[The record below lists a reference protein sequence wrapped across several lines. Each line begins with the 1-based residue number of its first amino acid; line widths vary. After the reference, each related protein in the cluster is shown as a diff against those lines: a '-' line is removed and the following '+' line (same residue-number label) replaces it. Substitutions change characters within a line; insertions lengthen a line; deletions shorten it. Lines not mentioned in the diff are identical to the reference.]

1 MEARTVK
8 SWALASIVTLIAGI
22 AGSAAAQSRDLDYGP
37 APSWV
42 SPPPAATSSAPPS
55 GASARI
61 VFTDRQDRVS
71 ADGEEVYSASRLRI
85 LTPDGLSLGNMT
97 AAWNPS
103 TDHLTVHE
111 LHIVRDGKV
120 IDVLANSK
128 FRVIEREENL
138 DQATL
143 DGNLTATLQIPDLQV
158 GDEIDFAATIRTSGG
173 LFAGRESGNFQL
185 PVAGLPGA
193 YRVRLLWPDG
203 VPMRWTSTPDLGKLT
218 VEDHAGQQELQYE
231 LRDPTSIVVADGAP
245 GRFNIRRNLEYSR
258 FANWNDLARLFAP
271 IFDQAGK
278 LAPDSPVRL
287 EVAKIANSTKDPV
300 ARIEAAL
307 QLVEDRVRY
316 VYVGLNGGNYM
327 PASADTTWSRRF
339 GDCKA
344 KAVLLAAILRELG
357 VASEVVLVNSKG
369 GDGSNERL
377 PTPALFDHVVVRA
390 TVGTKRYWLDA
401 TRLGDRHLKALPG
414 PVFRWDLPL
423 TPSGD
428 LEAAAISVPALPLAS
443 TVIDIDAGAGFD
455 RPAKVK
461 VEQVFRD
468 ERANSLRQILSNM
481 SASDAQQG
489 LRQYWGQAYDT
500 LQAERMGWRFDYLQ
514 NAVILTASGD
524 MKLDWQGDA
533 KTGHSLTVLGAGFT
547 PPNELRRPKEQDQ
560 TAPWTTT
567 FPLYSRWTTII
578 RLPHEAG
585 KWRWDYSDAPVHI
598 TLGGVAYWREADLKD
613 GVLRSTMGKRADL
626 PEITPDQAKA
636 LNDGLPG
643 FDNAMSMV
651 FETRSPAEHSLTRPS
666 SVKSQSDYAS
676 LRRMQTAALI
686 KAGQAEEALDT
697 INEVIARDPEE
708 AANLRTRAAVFAALG
723 KTEEGLDDLDEAWRI
738 NPLDPASVGARADV
752 IGKVS
757 RTEEI
762 GAPYDPWQAP
772 AALAATSQEPA
783 AVGRLRN

>member
-8 SWALASIVTLIAGI
+8 SWALAGIVTLV

-42 SPPPAATSSAPPS
+42 NPSPSATNAAPPS

-61 VFTDRQDRVS
+61 VFTDRQDRVT
-71 ADGEEVYSASRLRI
+71 ADGEEVYSASRFRI
-85 LTPDGLSLGNMT
+85 LTPDGLSLGNIT

-103 TDHLTVHE
+103 TDHLTIHE
-111 LHIVRDGKV
+111 LHIIRDGKV
-120 IDVLANSK
+120 IDVLANAK
-128 FRVIEREENL
+128 FRVIEREEHL

-158 GDEIDFAATIRTSGG
+158 GDEIEFAVTIRKSGG
-173 LFAGRESGNFQL
+173 LFAGKESGNFQL
-185 PVAGLPGA
+185 PGAELPGA

-203 VPMRWTSTPDLGKLT
+203 VPMRWASTPDLGKLA

-231 LRDPTSIVVADGAP
+231 LRDPASVVVADGAP
-245 GRFNIRRNLEYSR
+245 GRFNIRRSIEYSR

-271 IFDQAGK
+271 IYDQAGK
-278 LAPDSPVRL
+278 LAPDSPMRL
-287 EVAKIANSTKDPV
+287 EAAKIARSTSDPV

-316 VYVGLNGGNYM
+316 VFVGLNGGNYL
-327 PASADTTWSRRF
+327 PASADVTWSRKF

-377 PTPALFDHVVVRA
+377 PTPALFDHAVVRA
-390 TVGTKRYWLDA
+390 TVGTKQYWLDA
-401 TRLGDRHLKALPG
+401 TRLGDRHLDALPG

-423 TPSGD
+423 TASGD
-428 LEAAAISVPALPLAS
+428 LEATPISVPVLALAS
-443 TVIDIDAGAGFD
+443 TVVDIDATAGID
-455 RPAKVK
+455 QPAKVK

-468 ERANSLRQILSNM
+468 ERATSLRQVLSNLN
-481 SASDAQQG
+481 ASDIQQG
-489 LRQYWGQAYDT
+489 LRQYWRQSYDT
-500 LQAERMGWRFDYLQ
+500 LQPDKMGWRFDYLQ
-514 NAVILTASGD
+514 NALILTASGD
-524 MKLDWQGDA
+524 MKLDWQGDD
-533 KTGHSLTVLGAGFT
+533 KDGRSLTVLGAGFT
-547 PPNELRRPKEQDQ
+547 PPNELSRPKEQDQ
-560 TAPWTTT
+560 TAPWTTD
-567 FPLYSRWTTII
+567 FPLFSRWTTIV
-578 RLPHEAG
+578 RLPRETG
-585 KWRWDYSDAPVHI
+585 KWRWDYSDAPVHV
-598 TLGGVAYWREADLKD
+598 TLGGVEYWREADLKD
-613 GVLRSTMGKRADL
+613 GILRSTMSKRADL

-636 LNDGLPG
+636 LNDGLRG

-651 FETRSPAEHSLTRPS
+651 FEVRSPSEHKQAQPS
-666 SVKSQSDYAS
+666 GVKSLSDYAS
-676 LRRMQTAALI
+676 LRRMQTAALL
-686 KAGQAEEALDT
+686 KAGQAAEALDT

-708 AANLRTRAAVFAALG
+708 AANLRARAAVFTALG

-738 NPLDPASVGARADV
+738 NPLDPASVGPRADA
-752 IGKVS
+752 IHSIS
-757 RTEEI
+757 RIEEI

-772 AALAATSQEPA
+772 AVVAATSQKA
-783 AVGRLRN
+783 AAEAPSQKLK